1 MARSAVE
8 SPPHDPTVTHASGIL
23 APKDSRAFDVDCT
36 ASPVGSFRT
45 GADSL
50 TVTIGQR
57 MRGPGG
63 EEMWDSVTIQCTE
76 EGSELAIRVLVCHPG
91 WDEPL
96 QVACIRSQPRIEPP
110 SDGETLQV
118 SLDHLGG

>member
-1 MARSAVE
+1 M
-8 SPPHDPTVTHASGIL
+8 PGTL
-23 APKDSRAFDVDCT
+23 APKHRRGFQVDCS
-36 ASPVGSFRT
+36 ARPVGSFRA

-50 TVTIGQR
+50 SVTIGQR
-57 MRGPGG
+57 IRRSGG
-63 EEMWDSVTIQCTE
+63 EEMWDSVTIQCRD
-76 EGSELAIRVLVCHPG
+76 EGGERTVRVLVCHPG

-96 QVACIRSQPRIEPP
+96 QVACIRSQSRIEPP